1 MDEIGDLCQS
11 GNNRRS
17 RFAKE
22 QAHFHQ
28 GRGCSC
34 TLEQRGWFGRA
45 SRLTIRSFPA
55 AENLIGAG
63 SGQCAKC
70 AQNLQRSRPV
80 ARDAGRVFEA
90 AV

>member
-1 MDEIGDLCQS
+1 MLPAPLTMDETGDLCQC

-22 QAHFHQ
+22 QAHLHQ

-34 TLEQRGWFGRA
+34 TLELRGWSGRA

-55 AENLIGAG
+55 AENQIGAG

-70 AQNLQRSRPV
+70 AQNL
-80 ARDAGRVFEA
+80 
-90 AV
+90 